1 MITLDDEYGIVH
13 WISKEA
19 RYKIIEL
26 LLTTRS
32 VRQLANELGV
42 SATAVKKY
50 IERKTHPSDATMI
63 KLLTILA
70 PYEQDKVY
78 ELIINDLFDALTRL
92 IELIGDNERLLDMV
106 REKLKEVELFVEQR

>member
-1 MITLDDEYGIVH
+1 MDDEYGIVH

-50 IERKTHPSDATMI
+50 IERKTHPSDTTMI

-92 IELIGDNERLLDMV
+92 VELVKDNEQLLNLI
-106 REKLKEVELFVEQR
+106 REKLKEVELIVE

>member
-1 MITLDDEYGIVH
+1 MDDEYGIVH

-50 IERKTHPSDATMI
+50 IERKTHPSDTTMI

-92 IELIGDNERLLDMV
+92 VELVKDNEQLLNLI
-106 REKLKEVELFVEQR
+106 REKLKEVELIVEQ

>member
-1 MITLDDEYGIVH
+1 VIALDDEYGIVH

-19 RYKIIEL
+19 RYRIIEL

-50 IERKTHPSDATMI
+50 IERKTHPSDTTMV

-78 ELIINDLFDALTRL
+78 ELIINDLFDALARL
-92 IELIGDNERLLDMV
+92 VELVKDNEQLLNMI
-106 REKLKEVELFVEQR
+106 REKLKEVELLVEQ